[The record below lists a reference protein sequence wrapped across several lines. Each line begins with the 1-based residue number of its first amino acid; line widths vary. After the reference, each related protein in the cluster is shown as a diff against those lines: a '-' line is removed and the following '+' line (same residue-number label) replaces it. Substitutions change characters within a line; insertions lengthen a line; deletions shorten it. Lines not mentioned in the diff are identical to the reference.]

1 MLRKSPIAIALA
13 LVIGVGLIIA
23 VALATARVGALD
35 AGSVPTSTSRV
46 IEPAEAEPLP
56 VVGPSETSEGALND
70 SANDEGPSTPRVTD
84 DSLIQVPR
92 GDAVSTTL
100 AFRPS
105 TDLGEVST
113 TAIGYRFVDAG
124 LNRAALVAV
133 LARKFGIEGRP
144 TRNEEGA
151 WVVTPTRRSVPRVRV
166 ESGPMVEWVY
176 DWSPQ
181 PTSSS
186 PAFPPA
192 SAAGTVDGGAAEEVT
207 RAFLASLGVPIDEL
221 DWQVESIGGRT
232 VVTGWQVIAG
242 QRTQAGWRMTFTAD
256 GQVTQA
262 SGFAATPIEI
272 PDLPV
277 LDATAALVRA
287 RQPQWS
293 ALGPTLLA
301 AAPKPPTSRAPSP
314 AKEAGPDVSTSTGA
328 LDQRLISSAE
338 LGLAQFSQ
346 PDGRLLILP
355 AYVLTAEDGSTWS
368 LVAVADEALSLV
380 SP

>member
-1 MLRKSPIAIALA
+1 
-13 LVIGVGLIIA
+13 
-23 VALATARVGALD
+23 
-35 AGSVPTSTSRV
+35 
-46 IEPAEAEPLP
+46 
-56 VVGPSETSEGALND
+56 
-70 SANDEGPSTPRVTD
+70 
-84 DSLIQVPR
+84 
-92 GDAVSTTL
+92 
-100 AFRPS
+100 
-105 TDLGEVST
+105 
-113 TAIGYRFVDAG
+113 
-124 LNRAALVAV
+124 
-133 LARKFGIEGRP
+133 
-144 TRNEEGA
+144 
-151 WVVTPTRRSVPRVRV
+151 
-166 ESGPMVEWVY
+166 
-176 DWSPQ
+176 
-181 PTSSS
+181 
-186 PAFPPA
+186 
-192 SAAGTVDGGAAEEVT
+192 
-207 RAFLASLGVPIDEL
+207 
-221 DWQVESIGGRT
+221 
-232 VVTGWQVIAG
+232 VTGWQVIAG

-272 PDLPV
+272 PDLPL

-301 AAPKPPTSRAPSP
+301 AAPKPPPSRAPSP
-314 AKEAGPDVSTSTGA
+314 AKEAGPDASTSTGA